1 MDTVVVGE
9 QVRELSDDD
18 HRDVPLQSAEHH
30 TLPLR
35 CLREPIS
42 Q

>member
-1 MDTVVVGE
+1 L
-9 QVRELSDDD
+9 RDDD
-18 HRDVPLQSAEHH
+18 HRDVTLQTAEHH

-35 CLREPIS
+35 CLREPIA